1 MRKMAEMQRSAKR
14 VNNLVA
20 VSVYNA
26 KLARSF
32 EPNKKTMSLELSGK
46 VVKLMPVQRGESQRG
61 AWQKQDMI
69 IETVEQYPKQV
80 AITCWGEKVDE
91 IQKLQPGTQ
100 IKVGINIES
109 REYNE
114 RWYTDVRAWKIDVET
129 AGGSGLN
136 AAMDPPEAPVIN
148 MDETEG
154 DLPF

>member
-1 MRKMAEMQRSAKR
+1 MLEMQRSAKR
-14 VNNLVA
+14 VNNLMVYSVHCAMLA
-20 VSVYNA
+20 V
-26 KLARSF
+26 RF
-32 EPNKKTMSLELSGK
+32 EPNLKTMSLELSGK

-61 AWQKQDMI
+61 PWQKQELI

-80 AITCWGEKVDE
+80 AITCWGDKVDE
-91 IQKLQPGTQ
+91 VQSLQAGTQ

-114 RWYTDVRAWKIDVET
+114 RWYTDVRAWKIDVEQG
-129 AGGSGLN
+129 GGSGLN
-136 AAMDPPEAPVIN
+136 AAMDPPEAPIIN